1 MKVLKF
7 GGTSVG
13 SVKSILTVKRIVQ
26 DEAKKQPV
34 VVVVSALGGITDKL
48 INTSKL
54 AVAGDEAYLT
64 SYNEMVERHH
74 QMIDAII
81 TDTKKKE
88 ALLVVVDDLLGQLK
102 SIYQGVYLIGD
113 LSEKTSNAIVSYGER
128 ISSNIVA
135 ALIEGAKWYNSLE
148 FIKTKHKQGRN
159 LFSNSVSNPLILD
172 VFGDFKN
179 GTTTHKVCVAGGF
192 ISTDSVTGEV
202 TNLGRG
208 GSDYTAAILAAA
220 LDAEVLEIWTDV
232 SGFMTADPRVIN
244 TAYPIERLS
253 YVEATE
259 LCNFGAKVVYPPT
272 IYPVCI
278 KNIPILIK
286 NTFHPEDKGTIITS
300 LDEDEDNG
308 RAIKG
313 ISSINNTSLITVSG
327 LSMVGVIGVNRRIFT
342 TLAENG
348 ISVFMVSQASSEN
361 STSIGVTDDD
371 ADRACEVLNKEFAKE
386 IEMGA
391 MYKMKLERDLATVAI
406 VGENMKH
413 TPGIAGKLF
422 GTLGRNGI
430 SVIACAQGA
439 SETNI
444 SFVVERKSLRKSL
457 NVIHDSFFLSEYQ
470 VLNVFLC
477 GVGTVGG
484 SLLEQIASQRQ
495 KLMKERN
502 LQINVVGIASG
513 HNAVFDRNGIDLE
526 APLLSPQGGKTPC
539 GEFSIQ
545 RLREMLKQAPA
556 SNIKRLKEEVI
567 GMNIFN
573 SVFVDCTASA
583 EVAGLYEDLLS
594 NNISVVAA
602 NKVAA
607 SSDYDNYAKLKATA
621 RKRGVKYLFE
631 TNVGA
636 GLPIINTI
644 NDLINSG
651 DKILKL
657 EAVLSGTLNFIFNK
671 ISADVPFSETVR
683 LAKEEGYS
691 EPDPRIDLSGKDVVR
706 KLVILSREAG
716 YKMNQEDVEKKL
728 FIPQSFF
735 EGSLD
740 DFWKNLP
747 SLDAQFEQE
756 RKEVEAAHEHWK
768 FVAKLENGKGSVSL
782 QRVGEHH
789 PFYDLEGSNNIILI
803 TTERYNQYPML
814 IQGYGAGAQVTAAGV
829 FADIMSIANI

>member
-1 MKVLKF
+1 M
-7 GGTSVG
+7 
-13 SVKSILTVKRIVQ
+13 
-26 DEAKKQPV
+26 
-34 VVVVSALGGITDKL
+34 
-48 INTSKL
+48 
-54 AVAGDEAYLT
+54 
-64 SYNEMVERHH
+64 
-74 QMIDAII
+74 
-81 TDTKKKE
+81 
-88 ALLVVVDDLLGQLK
+88 
-102 SIYQGVYLIGD
+102 
-113 LSEKTSNAIVSYGER
+113 
-128 ISSNIVA
+128 
-135 ALIEGAKWYNSLE
+135 
-148 FIKTKHKQGRN
+148 
-159 LFSNSVSNPLILD
+159 
-172 VFGDFKN
+172 
-179 GTTTHKVCVAGGF
+179 
-192 ISTDSVTGEV
+192 
-202 TNLGRG
+202 
-208 GSDYTAAILAAA
+208 
-220 LDAEVLEIWTDV
+220 
-232 SGFMTADPRVIN
+232 
-244 TAYPIERLS
+244 
-253 YVEATE
+253 
-259 LCNFGAKVVYPPT
+259 
-272 IYPVCI
+272 

-286 NTFHPEDKGTIITS
+286 NTFRPEDKGTIITN
-300 LDEDEDNG
+300 LVEGDDNG

-348 ISVFMVSQASSEN
+348 VSVFMVSQASSEN

-371 ADRACEVLNKEFAKE
+371 ADRACEVLNREFAKE

-484 SLLEQIASQRQ
+484 SLLEQIAGQRS

-513 HNAVFDRNGIDLE
+513 HNAVFDRNGIDLARFE
-526 APLLSPQGGKTPC
+526 EDGK
-539 GEFSIQ
+539 FSIEK
-545 RLREMLKQAPA
+545 LREMLKQAPA
-556 SNIKRLKEEVI
+556 SNIDRLKEEVI

-594 NNISVVAA
+594 SNISVVAA

-607 SSDYDNYAKLKATA
+607 SSDYNNYARLKATA

-716 YKMNQEDVEKKL
+716 YKLNQEDVEKKL
-728 FIPQSFF
+728 FIPQAFF
-735 EGSLD
+735 DGTLE

-747 SLDAQFEQE
+747 SLDAQFEAE
-756 RKEVEAAHEHWK
+756 RKEVEAAHQHWK

-814 IQGYGAGAQVTAAGV
+814 IQGYGAGASVTAAGV

>member
-13 SVKSILTVKRIVQ
+13 SVESILNLKKIVEGQ
-26 DEAKKQPV
+26 QEPV

-54 AVAGDEAYLT
+54 AVAGDATYLT
-64 SYNEMVERHH
+64 SYEEMVERHH

-81 TDTKKKE
+81 TDTKKKDT
-88 ALLVVVDDLLGQLK
+88 LLATVDDLLGQLK
-102 SIYQGVYLIGD
+102 SIYQGVFLIGD
-113 LSEKTSNAIVSYGER
+113 LSEKTSNVIVSYGER

-172 VFGDFKN
+172 VFKSFKN
-179 GTTTHKVCVAGGF
+179 GTADHKVCVAGGF

-220 LDAEVLEIWTDV
+220 LDAKVLEIWTDV

-278 KNIPILIK
+278 KNIPILVK
-286 NTFHPEDKGTIITS
+286 NTFRPEDKGTIITNVVE
-300 LDEDEDNG
+300 EDEG

-484 SLLEQIASQRQ
+484 SLLEQIAGQRQ

-513 HNAVFDRNGIDLE
+513 HNAMFDRNGIDLE
-526 APLLSPQGGKTPC
+526 APLLSPQGEKTPC

-556 SNIKRLKEEVI
+556 SNMERLKEEVI

-583 EVAGLYEDLLS
+583 DVAGLYEAFLS

-657 EAVLSGTLNFIFNK
+657 EAVLSGTLNFIFNT

-683 LAKEEGYS
+683 RAKEEGYS
-691 EPDPRIDLSGKDVVR
+691 EPDPRIDLSGKDVIR

-716 YKMNQEDVEKKL
+716 YKMNQEDVEKHL
-728 FIPQSFF
+728 FIPQPFF
-735 EGSLD
+735 EGSLE

-747 SLDAQFEQE
+747 SLDAQFEKE
-756 RKEVEAAHEHWK
+756 RQEVEAAHQHWR
-768 FVAKLENGKGSVSL
+768 FVAKLENGKGSVAL
-782 QRVGEHH
+782 ERVGERH

-814 IQGYGAGAQVTAAGV
+814 IQGYGAGASVTAAGV

>member
-13 SVKSILTVKRIVQ
+13 SVESILSLKKIVEAC
-26 DEAKKQPV
+26 DEPV
-34 VVVVSALGGITDKL
+34 IVVVSALGGITDKL
-48 INTSKL
+48 IATSQL
-54 AVAGDEAYLT
+54 AVAGDLAYMT
-64 SYNEMVERHH
+64 AYNEMVERHH
-74 QMIDAII
+74 KMIDAVIE
-81 TDTKKKE
+81 DVQKK
-88 ALLVVVDDLLGQLK
+88 AQLLVAVDDLLGQLK
-102 SIYQGVYLIGD
+102 SIYQGVFLIRD

-135 ALIEGAKWYNSLE
+135 TLVEDAKWYNSLD
-148 FIKTKHKQGRN
+148 FIKTKNKQGRN
-159 LFSNSVSNPLILD
+159 LYSSSISTPIILET
-172 VFGDFKN
+172 FGDFVAGK
-179 GTTTHKVCVAGGF
+179 TEHKVCLVPGF
-192 ISTDSVTGEV
+192 ISTDSQTGEV

-244 TAYPIERLS
+244 TAYPIDKLS

-286 NTFHPEDKGTIITS
+286 NTFRPEDKGTIITNS
-300 LDEDEDNG
+300 SGADDNG

-327 LSMVGVIGVNRRIFT
+327 LSMVGVIGVNQRIFT
-342 TLAENG
+342 ALAANG
-348 ISVFMVSQASSEN
+348 VSVFLVSQASSEN
-361 STSIGVTDDD
+361 STSIGVRNED
-371 ADRACEVLNKEFAKE
+371 ADRACEVLNEEFAKE

-391 MYKMKLERDLATVAI
+391 MYKMNLERDLATVAV

-444 SFVVERKSLRKSL
+444 SFVVESKSLRKSL

-484 SLLEQIASQRQ
+484 SLLEQIAGQQ
-495 KLMKERN
+495 AKLMRERN
-502 LQINVVGIASG
+502 LKINVVGIASG
-513 HNAVFDRNGIDLE
+513 HNAIFDRDGIDLSQFNE
-526 APLLSPQGGKTPC
+526 GDS
-539 GEFSIQ
+539 FSLTK
-545 RLREMLKQAPA
+545 LREGLKKAEPNSLA
-556 SNIKRLKEEVI
+556 RLKEEVI

-583 EVAGLYEDLLS
+583 DVAGLYEELLS

-607 SSDYDNYAKLKATA
+607 SSDYNNYSKLKNTA

-657 EAVLSGTLNFIFNK
+657 EAVLSGTLNYIFNT

-683 LAKEEGYS
+683 LAKEEGYA
-691 EPDPRIDLSGKDVVR
+691 EPDPRIDLSGKDVIR

-716 YKMNQEDVEKKL
+716 YKMEQEDVAKQL
-728 FIPQSFF
+728 FVPQSFF
-735 EGSLD
+735 DGSLE

-747 SLDAQFEQE
+747 SLDAQFEAE
-756 RKEVEAAHEHWK
+756 RKVVEAAHQRWR
-768 FVAKLENGKGSVSL
+768 FVATLEDGKGSVSL
-782 QRVGEHH
+782 QRVDEHH

-814 IQGYGAGAQVTAAGV
+814 IQGYGAGASVTAAGV

>member
-1 MKVLKF
+1 VKVLKF

-13 SVKSILTVKRIVQ
+13 SVESILHLKKIVEAC
-26 DEAKKQPV
+26 DEPV

-54 AVAGDEAYLT
+54 AVMGDTSYLT
-64 SYNEMVERHH
+64 SYEEMVERHH
-74 QMIDAII
+74 QMIDAVI
-81 TDTKKKE
+81 TDANKK
-88 ALLVVVDDLLGQLK
+88 AQLLVTVDELLGHLK
-102 SIYQGVYLIGD
+102 SIYQGVFLIGD

-135 ALIEGAKWYNSLE
+135 TLIDNAKWYNSLE
-148 FIKTKHKQGRN
+148 FIKTKKKQGRN
-159 LFSNSVSNPLILD
+159 LYSGSISEPLIND
-172 VFGDFKN
+172 AFKEFKD
-179 GTTTHKVCVAGGF
+179 GTASHSVCLVPGF
-192 ISTDSVTGEV
+192 ISSDSLTGEV

-208 GSDYTAAILAAA
+208 GSDYTAAILAAT
-220 LDAEVLEIWTDV
+220 LDAKVLEIWTDV

-244 TAYPIERLS
+244 NAYPIAKLS

-286 NTFHPEDKGTIITS
+286 NTFRPEDKGTIITNES
-300 LDEDEDNG
+300 DVNDNG
-308 RAIKG
+308 RAIRG
-313 ISSINNTSLITVSG
+313 ISSINNTALITVSG
-327 LSMVGVIGVNRRIFT
+327 LSMVGVIGVNQRIFT
-342 TLAENG
+342 ALAANG
-348 ISVFMVSQASSEN
+348 VSVFMVSQASSEN
-361 STSIGVTDDD
+361 STSIGVRDED
-371 ADRACEVLNKEFAKE
+371 ADRACEVLNAEFAKE
-386 IEMGA
+386 IEMGS

-444 SFVVERKSLRKSL
+444 SFVVESKSLRKSL

-484 SLLEQIASQRQ
+484 SLLEQIAGQRSQ
-495 KLMKERN
+495 LMQERN

-513 HNAVFDRNGIDLE
+513 HNAVFDRNGIDLSAYE
-526 APLLSPQGGKTPC
+526 ENGS
-539 GEFSIQ
+539 FSIAK
-545 RLREMLKQAPA
+545 LRAGLKAAAP
-556 SNIKRLKEEVI
+556 SNLARLKEEII

-583 EVAGLYEDLLS
+583 DVASLYEQLLS

-607 SSDYDNYAKLKATA
+607 SSNYENYSRLKSIA
-621 RKRGVKYLFE
+621 RKRGVKFLFE

-657 EAVLSGTLNFIFNK
+657 EAVLSGTLNYIFNT
-671 ISADVPFSETVR
+671 ISADIPFSETVR
-683 LAKEEGYS
+683 LAKEEGYA
-691 EPDPRIDLSGKDVVR
+691 EPDPRVDLSGKDVIR

-716 YKMNQEDVEKKL
+716 YKMNQEDVQRTL

-735 EGSLD
+735 EGTLD
-740 DFWKNLP
+740 EFWSNLP
-747 SLDAQFEQE
+747 SVDAQFEAE
-756 RKEVEAAHEHWK
+756 RQQLEAARQRWR
-768 FVAKLENGKGSVSL
+768 FVAKLENGKGSVAL
-782 QRVGEHH
+782 QRVDERH

-814 IQGYGAGAQVTAAGV
+814 IQGYGAGASVTAAGV